1 MDEVKI
7 QTETFKGIIEALIE
21 KKVFEAIGKD
31 IGLTFNGPIQIVNKE
46 GIVRLDASI
55 TAEITSK
62 DVNDL
67 ISYLFFRKAI
77 GAIKD
82 KVK

>member
-7 QTETFKGIIEALIE
+7 QTVTFKGMIEAIIE
-21 KKVFEAIGKD
+21 KKVFEAIGKG
-31 IGLTFNGPIQIVNKE
+31 ISVTFNGPIQIVNKE
-46 GIVRLDASI
+46 GIVHLNADISVEA
-55 TAEITSK
+55 TSK

-67 ISYLFFRKAI
+67 ISHSFLKKI

>member
-7 QTETFKGIIEALIE
+7 QTETFKGMIEALIE

-31 IGLTFNGPIQIVNKE
+31 ITVTFNGPIQIVNKE
-46 GIVRLDASI
+46 GVVRLNADI
-55 TAEITSK
+55 TVEVTSK

-67 ISYLFFRKAI
+67 ISHRFLKAI
-77 GAIKD
+77 GAVKD
-82 KVK
+82 

>member
-7 QTETFKGIIEALIE
+7 QTETFKGMIEALIE

-46 GIVRLDASI
+46 GVVRLNADI
-55 TAEITSK
+55 TLEITSK

-67 ISYLFFRKAI
+67 ISHRFLKAI
-77 GAIKD
+77 GAVKD